1 LFNTAD
7 VYGHGKPTRIANA
20 NKDVREFDNS
30 LPVSEKIGAMVYGIP
45 WFVHY
50 RPEIIEQ
57 YAYAY
62 RKAAENYKELL
73 KDDPGNPPKLGGWHF
88 FRHR

>member
-1 LFNTAD
+1 M
-7 VYGHGKPTRIANA
+7 I
-20 NKDVREFDNS
+20 
-30 LPVSEKIGAMVYGIP
+30 YGIP

-50 RPEIIEQ
+50 RPEIIEE
-57 YAYAY
+57 YAKAY

-73 KDDPGNPPKLGGWHF
+73 KDDPGNPPRLGGWHF